1 IVHLEMPIAT
11 EEQMEHAAI
20 REKETKRRK
29 SSLKGLRILAVE
41 DNDVNREIILRLLR
55 ARDAVV
61 ETAGNGLEAVQQ
73 YLKRPAYYY
82 DAILMDVQMPCMN
95 GIEATREIRHT
106 DRPDAETIPI
116 IAMTANAFQDDK
128 EATKEAGM
136 NAHLSKPINIGQI
149 VTVVCREVSK
159 NKKE

>member
-1 IVHLEMPIAT
+1 MKGAFCT
-11 EEQMEHAAI
+11 FYADG
-20 REKETKRRK
+20 K
-29 SSLKGLRILAVE
+29 SLV
-41 DNDVNREIILRLLR
+41 
-55 ARDAVV
+55 DAF
-61 ETAGNGLEAVQQ
+61 ENVQ
-73 YLKRPAYYY
+73 PGEC

-116 IAMTANAFQDDK
+116 IAMTANAFRDDK